1 MKFLIALIVVFS
13 SLTLNAK
20 SLDACKKESVSFET
34 TAVSSHID
42 KKKAR
47 RHKRMNKRRKKA
59 CANWGKRSYA
69 G

>member
-20 SLDACKKESVSFET
+20 SLDTCKKESVSFET
-34 TAVSSHID
+34 NAVSSHID

-47 RHKRMNKRRKKA
+47 RHKRMNKKRKRA
-59 CANWGKRSYA
+59 CANWDKRSSA